1 VIARNCYLLLLRHKG
16 RLSPLEKDVSDPGQ
30 ATYHLVEQRAEL
42 AHVIRDLRQ
51 LPEMDR
57 TALLLAAVQG
67 FSYEQIAE
75 ALGLSLG
82 AVKTKIYRAR
92 LKLVQA
98 RKQRR

>member
-1 VIARNCYLLLLRHKG
+1 
-16 RLSPLEKDVSDPGQ
+16 
-30 ATYHLVEQRAEL
+30 L

-57 TALLLAAVQG
+57 TALLLAAVEG
-67 FSYEQIAE
+67 FSYEQFAE

-82 AVKTKIYRAR
+82 AVKTSIYRAR
-92 LKLVQA
+92 LKLVPA